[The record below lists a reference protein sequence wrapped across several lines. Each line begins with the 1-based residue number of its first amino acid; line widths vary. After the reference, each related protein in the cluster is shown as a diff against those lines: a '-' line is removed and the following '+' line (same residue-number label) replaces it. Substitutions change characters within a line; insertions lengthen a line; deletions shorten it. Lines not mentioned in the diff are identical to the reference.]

1 MAARRRCSVAG
12 SSELA
17 MSVRLRARPSFYT
30 LLRTWCASKNG
41 KRRSEAARPRARSH
55 GGKKRGPWRWQCQ
68 PRALPGSAST
78 MSGLVR

>member
-1 MAARRRCSVAG
+1 MAARRRCSAVG
-12 SSELA
+12 SLELA

-30 LLRTWCASKNG
+30 LLWTQCASKNG
-41 KRRSEAARPRARSH
+41 KRRLEAARPRARSH
-55 GGKKRGPWRWQCQ
+55 SGKKRGPWQWHCR